1 MALSREKAK
10 RSRLEQPSPGSPAV
24 LMMVLKVPAGS
35 STCLAAGPSGTVY
48 RQSKL
53 AVRMTSAPLAGRMS
67 AKISAGC
74 TGPSGEV
81 KRQLCPT
88 LMAMRHLFGVVIFH
102 Q

>member
-1 MALSREKAK
+1 MR
-10 RSRLEQPSPGSPAV
+10 RTEQPSSASPAV
-24 LMMVLKVPAGS
+24 LLKALKVPAGS

-53 AVRMTSAPLAGRMS
+53 AVRMTSAPLAGRTS

-81 KRQLCPT
+81 KRELFPT
-88 LMAMRHLFGVVIFH
+88 LTAVRHLLH
-102 Q
+102 DQLH